1 MGKYIVKGP
10 VTVVDGKKVKRYT
23 KAHTEAVEITDSVA
37 KKLGD
42 KVEKVGTGD
51 DDGQADSKG
60 GGPSADTA
68 DTQAANAS
76 KGAKGR

>member
-1 MGKYIVKGP
+1 MGKYRVTAP
-10 VTVVDGKKVKRYT
+10 VSYLSGKKVVRYSRP
-23 KAHTEAVEITDSVA
+23 HNEVVEIDDAVA

-42 KVEKVGTGD
+42 RVEKVGNS
-51 DDGQADSKG
+51 DSG
-60 GGPSADTA
+60 ESNSGPSADTA